1 MKLSPSTLLSA
12 AVVGGATLATLVG
25 AADAPSDVLVLSTD
39 SFSSVVDAEVR
50 MANRCSVQATRHRL
64 IEPLL

>member
-12 AVVGGATLATLVG
+12 AIVGGATLASLVS

-39 SFSSVVDAEVR
+39 SFSSIVDSEVGVPGR
-50 MANRCSVQATRHRL
+50 SNFYVKRHRL
-64 IEPLL
+64 TVQFL